1 MERCTYFLY
10 VYKFKEQIYVIM
22 SHFSLTILPLG
33 FFFFF
38 FFWEGGVTF
47 ENYNFILIFNTQ
59 FFFLNVL
66 YALGFFF
73 TSKIFVWIPN
83 SNPDISVKP
92 YLIQNFEYLNNNI
105 YFKFS
110 YIFEILFWHALSS
123 AMACSLFSSFS
134 FFSPWPPLLYF
145 VLIKVRAYLFNDFLQ
160 FLKQF

>member
-38 FFWEGGVTF
+38 WGGGGTF
-47 ENYNFILIFNTQ
+47 ENYNFILIFKTQ

-73 TSKIFVWIPN
+73 TSKLFV
-83 SNPDISVKP
+83 
-92 YLIQNFEYLNNNI
+92 
-105 YFKFS
+105 
-110 YIFEILFWHALSS
+110 
-123 AMACSLFSSFS
+123 
-134 FFSPWPPLLYF
+134 
-145 VLIKVRAYLFNDFLQ
+145 
-160 FLKQF
+160 